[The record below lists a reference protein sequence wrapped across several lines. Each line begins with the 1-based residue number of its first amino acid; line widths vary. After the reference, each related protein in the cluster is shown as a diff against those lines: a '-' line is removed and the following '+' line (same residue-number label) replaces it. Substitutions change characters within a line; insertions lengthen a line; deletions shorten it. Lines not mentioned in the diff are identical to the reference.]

1 MSETRTIEVGY
12 LARVEGEG
20 SLRAEVIDGE
30 LGNVEF
36 SIFEPPRFFEAFLRG
51 RRFTEAPDIT
61 SRICGICPIA
71 YQMSSVT
78 AMEDVCGVDVGDPLH
93 ELRRL
98 IYCGEYI
105 ESHALHIYLLHVPDF
120 LGYESG
126 IAMAADHRAVVERG
140 LRLKQTGNEI
150 IRVLGGREIHPV
162 NVRVGGFWRL
172 PTRKDLDGLATELD
186 RARDEAAETVRWV
199 SQLNI
204 PDVTRPV
211 EFVALS
217 DPDRY
222 PFTEGRIRSSRGI
235 DIDVSEWN
243 EVFVEQ
249 HVERSNALHAV
260 IRERGMYAVG
270 PTARFALNHEVIQP
284 VAARAAAEAGLEPGV
299 PNPFQSIIVRAVE
312 TLHAVEEALAIID
325 AYEPP
330 VEASIPVDPVA
341 GVGHGASEAPRGLL
355 YHRYGI
361 RADGEIAEAQI
372 VPPTSQNQLSIEAD
386 LREVLVA
393 NLDKPDAELQWI
405 LEQAIRNYDP
415 CISCATH
422 FLRLEIDRG

>member
-1 MSETRTIEVGY
+1 MSDIRRIEVGY

-20 SLRAEVIDGE
+20 SLRVEVVDGE
-30 LGNVEF
+30 LGDIEF
-36 SIFEPPRFFEAFLRG
+36 SIFEPPRFFEGFLRG

-61 SRICGICPIA
+61 ARICGICPIA
-71 YQMSSVT
+71 YQISSVT
-78 AMEDVCGVDVGDPLH
+78 AMEDACGVDVGGSLH

-105 ESHALHIYLLHVPDF
+105 ESHALHIYLLHAPDF
-120 LGYESG
+120 LGYDSG
-126 IAMAADHRAVVERG
+126 IAMAADHRAIVERG

-172 PTRKDLDGLATELD
+172 PTHAELQDLATELD
-186 RARDEAAETVRWV
+186 RARDEALTTVKWV
-199 SQLNI
+199 SQLDI

-222 PFTEGRIRSSRGI
+222 SFTEGRIKSTDGI
-235 DIDVSEWN
+235 DIDVAEWN
-243 EVFVEQ
+243 DVFVEEQ
-249 HVERSNALHAV
+249 VERSNALHATV
-260 IRERGMYAVG
+260 RERGMYAVG
-270 PTARFALNHEVIQP
+270 PTARFTLNHEVIQP
-284 VAARAAAEAGLEPGV
+284 VAARAAADAGLQPGV

-312 TLHAVEEALAIID
+312 TLHAVEEALGIID

-330 VEASIPVDPVA
+330 PAASIAVEPVA
-341 GVGHGASEAPRGLL
+341 NIGHGASEAPRGLL
-355 YHRYGI
+355 YHRYQI
-361 RADGEIAEAQI
+361 DADGEIIEAQI

-386 LREVLVA
+386 LRQVLGA
-393 NLDKPDAELQWI
+393 NLDKPDDELQWI
-405 LEQAIRNYDP
+405 LEQSIRNYDP